1 MSYKKMEEEEG
12 VINPFANLEKSA
24 VLQEARG
31 KFNALS
37 CKPKE
42 CALILAKI
50 MCLLWKGEQIVDRE
64 ATEVFFAMTKLF
76 QQKNV
81 MLRKMMYLTIKAF
94 SKTADDVIIV
104 TASLTKD
111 MTSSG
116 DGSVEAYRA
125 GAIRAL
131 CTITQDNMHMLERY
145 FKQAIVD
152 RNAAVSSAAIVSAL
166 HLMKDN
172 QEIVKRWVNEV
183 TQALNGR
190 SNMVQYHA
198 LGLLYHIKQKDRLA
212 IAKLVSTQMRGTQ
225 LRSPHALCLLIRYA
239 SQVMA
244 ADPSGAEG
252 MFDFLESCLRNKS
265 EMVVYEAARAIVNI
279 PNVTPRELAP
289 AVSVLQLFLTSPK
302 ATQRFAAVRTLNKV
316 AMVHPASLKTCNL
329 DMENLITDS
338 NRSIATLAITTLLKT
353 GNEHSVDR
361 LMKQITSFLSE
372 ITDEFKIVVVNA
384 IKTLCLKFPKKHS
397 SMMTFLSGVL
407 RDEGGFD
414 YKKVVV
420 DTIVEIIRN
429 VPEAKEPGLEQL
441 CEFIEDCEFTSLL
454 VQILHMLGREGPSS
468 SNPRK
473 YIRFVYNRLI
483 LENATVRAAAVAAL
497 AQFGTQ
503 VAALKSSVMVLL
515 RRCLADVDDE
525 VRDRATFYVQML
537 ESENAAMVS
546 KYVVNPL
553 SVSMK
558 GLEASLVEYR
568 AGGDTEEPFDMKQV
582 PIEVEKQQVQVDELG
597 QELPEG
603 MLGEGGAAQP
613 TASQQAD
620 EYREQLA
627 EITAFEDFGPL
638 FKSSGV
644 VKLTEAETEYSVTC
658 VKHVFTDYLVF
669 QFNITNT
676 LDDQIL
682 ENCKVALTELDE
694 DSVIMVPAPVVKYG
708 EPVVAYTAI
717 ALDASDT
724 SQSYTCQLDF
734 TVKDCDPETGEV
746 DEDGYPDQYEIDEL
760 EVSLAD
766 MMLAVDKPNFG
777 GAWDELADDAAAE
790 ETYELPF
797 EGIEQAIE
805 KIIGHMGMKACEKS
819 DKVKEGKRTH
829 TLYMSGVYV
838 GGHTVVA
845 RARLAYDE
853 NVTLNLEVRGT
864 DEETTELIATSVA

>member
-1 MSYKKMEEEEG
+1 
-12 VINPFANLEKSA
+12 
-24 VLQEARG
+24 
-31 KFNALS
+31 
-37 CKPKE
+37 
-42 CALILAKI
+42 
-50 MCLLWKGEQIVDRE
+50 
-64 ATEVFFAMTKLF
+64 
-76 QQKNV
+76 
-81 MLRKMMYLTIKAF
+81 
-94 SKTADDVIIV
+94 
-104 TASLTKD
+104 
-111 MTSSG
+111 
-116 DGSVEAYRA
+116 
-125 GAIRAL
+125 
-131 CTITQDNMHMLERY
+131 
-145 FKQAIVD
+145 
-152 RNAAVSSAAIVSAL
+152 
-166 HLMKDN
+166 
-172 QEIVKRWVNEV
+172 
-183 TQALNGR
+183 
-190 SNMVQYHA
+190 MVQYHA

-397 SMMTFLSGVL
+397 SMMAFLSGVL

-454 VQILHMLGREGPSS
+454 VQILHMLGREGPGS

-497 AQFGTQ
+497 AQFGTR
-503 VAALKSSVMVLL
+503 VEALKPSVMVLL
-515 RRCLADVDDE
+515 KRCLADVDDE

-558 GLEASLVEYR
+558 GLEASLCAY
-568 AGGDTEEPFDMKQV
+568 GSGDTEEPFDMKTV
-582 PIEVEKQQVQVDELG
+582 PIEIEKAEVAVDELG
-597 QELPEG
+597 QALPEG

-613 TASQQAD
+613 SASQQAD
-620 EYREQLA
+620 QYREQLA
-627 EITAFEDFGPL
+627 EVTAFADFGPL

-682 ENCKVALTELDE
+682 ENCKVVLTELDE
-694 DSVIMVPAPVVKYG
+694 ESVISVPAPMVKYG
-708 EPVVAYTAI
+708 EPVVTYTAI
-717 ALDASDT
+717 ALDATDT
-724 SQSYTCQLDF
+724 SQSYACQLDF
-734 TVKDCDPETGEV
+734 TVKDCDPETGDV

-760 EVSLAD
+760 EVSLSD
-766 MMLAVDKPNFG
+766 MMQAVDKPNFG
-777 GAWDELADDAAAE
+777 SAWDELADASAAE

-805 KIIGHMGMKACEKS
+805 KIIAHMGMKACEKS

-829 TLYMSGVYV
+829 TLYMSKRTHTLYMSGVYV

-845 RARLAYDE
+845 RARLAFDE

-864 DEETTELIATSVA
+864 DEETTELIATSVG